1 MAELTVWDIILRPV
15 VSEKSN
21 RMQEGLNQYVFEVA
35 PTANKTQIRDAIE
48 TIFQV
53 RVERVNV
60 MNVPAKRGRR
70 GRKWYL
76 RSPQWK
82 KAIVSLEP
90 GATINLFNV

>member
-21 RMQEGLNQYVFEVA
+21 GMQERLNQYVFEVA
-35 PTANKTQIRDAIE
+35 STANKTQIRDAVE

-70 GRKWYL
+70 GRRWYL